1 MQHDAINIDLTSE
14 IGAIQAV
21 MVHQP
26 GQEIENMTP
35 ADASEVL
42 YDDIISLPLAR
53 KEHQQLTGVLNKVT
67 QVLNFTHLL
76 AEVLDIDEVRQR
88 LLKEVV
94 HLYNCAE
101 LYAEL
106 YAAPSVQLTKQLLE
120 GTAMRKDT
128 LEKFLSPLHHVIP
141 PLPNTFFTR
150 DATMCLH
157 DRVVIGSMAYRVRLL
172 ESMLLKAVFKYHP
185 RIQSQGFYFDG
196 TQSSPADQ
204 ALIETDNPIT
214 IEGGDLL
221 VVRDD
226 LVLIGYSERTT
237 ASAIDR
243 LTQAIAAQGRAKDFI
258 VLEIPKKRASI
269 HLDMIFTMLDRDK
282 CMIFPPLITGSEQS
296 RAFHLSYGSHQR
308 AKIREYP
315 GLLPALQ
322 DQGLD
327 LEPIAC
333 GGNNV
338 FHQER
343 EQWNSGANF
352 FALAPGHV
360 IGYRHNIHTVDALS
374 RSGFEVIEALDI
386 INDKACLTVGKP
398 AVVVIDGTELS
409 RGGGGC
415 RCMTMPLNRSTIDW

>member
-1 MQHDAINIDLTSE
+1 MQIKIDLTSE
-14 IGAIQAV
+14 IGAINAV

-35 ADASEVL
+35 ATAAEVL

-53 KEHQQLTGVLNKVT
+53 AEHAQLTGVLNKLA
-67 QVLNFTHLL
+67 QVVELTDLL
-76 AEVLDIDEVRQR
+76 SDVLENHDVRER
-88 LLKEVV
+88 LLREVV
-94 HLYNCAE
+94 RLYDCPDILDE
-101 LYAEL
+101 LLDLSSA
-106 YAAPSVQLTKQLLE
+106 QLAHQLLE
-120 GTAMRKDT
+120 GTPMRKDT
-128 LEKFLSPLHHVIP
+128 LEKYLSPLHHALP

-157 DRVVIGSMAYRVRLL
+157 DRVIIGSMAYRVRLV
-172 ESMLLKAVFKYHP
+172 ESLLLKAIFKYHP
-185 RIQSQGFYFDG
+185 AIQSQGFYFDG
-196 TQSSPADQ
+196 TDDSPADRQ
-204 ALIETDNPIT
+204 AGHENPIT

-243 LTQAIAAQGRAKDFI
+243 LIQAIAAHGRARDFI
-258 VLEIPKKRASI
+258 VLEIPKRRASI

-282 CMIFPPLITGSEQS
+282 CMVFPPLLTSSSRS
-296 RAFHLSYGSHQR
+296 RAFHIAYSGNRRS
-308 AKIREYP
+308 KIREYQ
-315 GLLPALQ
+315 GLLPALKH
-322 DQGLD
+322 QGLD
-327 LEPIAC
+327 LQPLAC
-333 GGNNV
+333 GGDNP

-360 IGYRHNIHTVDALS
+360 IGYRHNIHTVESLS
-374 RSGFEVIEALDI
+374 QAGFKVIEAEDI
-386 INDKACLTVGKP
+386 THDREQLQPGVP
-398 AVVVIDGTELS
+398 AVVVMDGTELS

-415 RCMTMPLNRSTIDW
+415 RCMTMPLNRNVIDW

>member
-1 MQHDAINIDLTSE
+1 MQDNAIPIDLTSE
-14 IGAIQAV
+14 IGAIQSV

-53 KEHQQLTGVLNKVT
+53 KEHHQLTGVLNKVAT
-67 QVLNFTHLL
+67 VVEMTSLL
-76 AEVLDIDEVRQR
+76 GDVLDIDDVRSR
-88 LLKEVV
+88 LLHDVV
-94 HLYNCAE
+94 RLYDCSELYNE
-101 LYAEL
+101 LHQTAS
-106 YAAPSVQLTKQLLE
+106 AQLAMQLLE
-120 GTAMRKDT
+120 GTLMRKDT
-128 LEKFLSPLHHVIP
+128 LQKFLSPLHHAIP

-157 DRVVIGSMAYRVRLL
+157 DRVIIGSMAYRVRLL
-172 ESMLLKAVFKYHP
+172 ESLLLKAVFKYHP
-185 RIQSQGFYFDG
+185 RIKSQGFYFDG
-196 TQSSPADQ
+196 TESSPADQ
-204 ALIETDNPIT
+204 QSEALANPIT

-243 LTQAIAAQGRAKDFI
+243 LIQAIAAHGRAKDFI

-282 CMIFPPLITGSEQS
+282 CMVFPPLITGTEQC
-296 RAFHLSYGSHQR
+296 RAFHIAYNGQQR
-308 AKIREYP
+308 STIREYA
-315 GLLPALQ
+315 GILPALKQ
-322 DQGLD
+322 QGMD
-327 LEPIAC
+327 LQPIAC
-333 GGNNV
+333 GGDNV

-352 FALAPGHV
+352 FALAPGHI
-360 IGYRHNIHTVDALS
+360 IGYRHNIHTVEALS
-374 RSGFEVIEALDI
+374 QSGFDVVEASDI
-386 INDKACLTVGKP
+386 IEDKALLVDGQP
-398 AVVVIDGTELS
+398 AVVVMEGTELS

-415 RCMTMPLNRSTIDW
+415 RCMTMPLNRSAINW